1 MRWIAF
7 PLHPETP
14 EEGQSLEELFGGQT
28 AHIPAMMDR
37 LRQVADELGLPVR
50 ERTRVYNSRRAT
62 ELGKWAEA
70 QGRGDAFHEAIFR
83 AYFAEG
89 RNISDGEI
97 LKDICRSLGLDPE
110 EAERVLADG
119 DCRGEVDE
127 DWDYSRR
134 LGVTAVPTF
143 LAAGRAVVGA
153 QPYEVLERLVQVAK
167 EQGLPSSRTS

>member
-1 MRWIAF
+1 
-7 PLHPETP
+7 
-14 EEGQSLEELFGGQT
+14 
-28 AHIPAMMDR
+28 MMAR
-37 LRQVADELGLPVR
+37 LKQVADELDLPVR

-89 RNISDGEI
+89 RNISDVAVLREI
-97 LKDICRSLGLDPE
+97 CAELGLDPD
-110 EAERVLADG
+110 EAEGVLSGGPYRRA
-119 DCRGEVDE
+119 VDD

-143 LAAGRAVVGA
+143 LADGRAVVGA
-153 QPYEVLERLVQVAK
+153 QPYEVLERLVQGAGAK
-167 EQGLPSSRTS
+167 GPNET

>member
-1 MRWIAF
+1 MQWIAF

-14 EEGQSLEELFGGQT
+14 EQGQTLEELFGGQPVNL
-28 AHIPAMMDR
+28 PAMLGR
-37 LRQVADELGLPVR
+37 LKQAADDIGLPIT
-50 ERTRVYNSRRAT
+50 ERTRVFNSRRAT

-70 QGRGDAFHEAIFR
+70 QGRGHAFHDAIFR

-89 RNISDGEI
+89 RNISD
-97 LKDICRSLGLDPE
+97 LAVLRDVCSGLDLDPD
-110 EAERVLADG
+110 EAERALRDG
-119 DCRGEVDE
+119 AYRRPVDQ

-143 LAAGRAVVGA
+143 RAAGRAVVGA

-167 EQGLPSSRTS
+167 ENG